1 MKNQAG
7 YSLVE
12 LMIVLALIGLIT
24 LAIASGLRLGA
35 RAWERTEREVAATEM
50 ARGGHALLTTLL
62 GHIYPRGAA
71 DSGQVAFEGAGDRM
85 SFLADAHGLTRFA
98 LSLKSERNGLSLVL
112 TEHPEQGAAIER
124 QEVLF
129 SGAER
134 IEFAYAG
141 IDAGAVAWSDAW
153 SAKPGIPALIRIRV
167 KFPPGAGRWPDLIVR
182 PRIDRAAN
190 CIYDPVSFQ
199 CRNG

>member
-12 LMIVLALIGLIT
+12 LMIVLALIGMIT
-24 LAIASGLRLGA
+24 LAIASGLRFGA
-35 RAWERTEREVAATEM
+35 RAWERTEHEVAAAET

-62 GHIYPRGAA
+62 GHIYPRATAEG
-71 DSGQVAFEGAGDRM
+71 GQVAFEGASDRM

-98 LSLKSERNGLSLVL
+98 LGLKREGGGWSLVL
-112 TEHPEQGAAIER
+112 TEHPEQGAVEER

-129 SGAER
+129 TGAER
-134 IEFAYAG
+134 IEFAYAELNG
-141 IDAGAVAWSDAW
+141 GTPAWSDTW
-153 SAKPGIPALIRIRV
+153 SAKPGMPALIRVRV
-167 KFPPGAGRWPDLIVR
+167 AFPPGTGHWPDLIVH
-182 PRIDRAAN
+182 PGIDRAAT